1 MRGMKYLPLIAATLW
16 RRPVETILTFLAVTA
31 GFMLFAS
38 MMGLNVTYRRAVES
52 VPDNRLL
59 VVARFPGPSG
69 GLPIGME
76 ERLRRVPGVA
86 AVGAWASVC
95 GHFGAD
101 EKFACVFNVDEGMR
115 EALPFPIE
123 ASDWKRLMETLD
135 GALLSRKAAERLGL
149 KVGDTIP
156 LVVSAGARGDGSN
169 SWPYQVIGIVPESP
183 EWAHGYRVGNL
194 KYFQNNR
201 PLPLQGMIG
210 GFRVGLSD
218 RVTVNEVARSIDH
231 YFANSGTPTRSYSA
245 REEASYAQS
254 SIGDLALLTWLV
266 AGAGLFLILYLTAN
280 VLAREVK
287 ERTAELG
294 VLQALGFTNL
304 QLMGLVCA
312 EAAIPCVMGAELG
325 TGLAAMLTSVPDGW
339 LPKGFNIPEAT
350 VSWAVFVAAAGAAVV
365 LALGSSALPI
375 LMLWRRRPAEL
386 LAAS

>member
-1 MRGMKYLPLIAATLW
+1 MKYLPLIAAALW

-38 MMGLNVTYRRAVES
+38 MMGLNVTYRRAVEG
-52 VPDNRLL
+52 VPDDRLL
-59 VVARFPGPSG
+59 VITRFPGASG
-69 GLPIGME
+69 GLPIAME

-95 GHFGAD
+95 GHFGA
-101 EKFACVFNVDEGMR
+101 EQKFTCVFTADEGMR
-115 EALPFPIE
+115 EALPFPIDV
-123 ASDWKRLMETLD
+123 SDWKRLMDTLD
-135 GALLSRKAAERLGL
+135 GTLISRTAAQRLGL
-149 KVGDTIP
+149 AVGDILP
-156 LVVSAGARGDGSN
+156 LVVPAGVRGDGSN
-169 SWPYQVIGIVPESP
+169 SWPFKVIGIVPDSP

-201 PLPLQGMIG
+201 PLQSQGMIG

-218 RVTVNEVARSIDH
+218 HADANEVARSIDH
-231 YFANSGTPTRSYSA
+231 NFANSGTPTRSYSA
-245 REEASYAQS
+245 REEAAYGQS
-254 SIGDLALLTWLV
+254 SIGDMALLTRLV

-280 VLAREVK
+280 VLARAVK

-294 VLQALGFTNL
+294 VLQAIGFTNL

-312 EAAIPCVMGAELG
+312 EAAIPCVLGAELG
-325 TGLAAMLTSVPDGW
+325 TGLAAMLTAIPNRW
-339 LPKGFNIPEAT
+339 FPKGFDIPEAT
-350 VSWAVFVAAAGAAVV
+350 VSSAVFVEAACAAVL
-365 LALGSSALPI
+365 LALLSSVLPI

>member
-1 MRGMKYLPLIAATLW
+1 MKYVPLIAAALW
-16 RRPVETILTFLAVTA
+16 RRPVESILTFLAVTA

-38 MMGLNVTYRRAVES
+38 MMGLNVTYRRAVEG
-52 VPDNRLL
+52 VPDDRLL
-59 VVARFPGPSG
+59 VISRFPSTSG

-95 GHFGAD
+95 GHFGA
-101 EKFACVFNVDEGMR
+101 EQKFACVFTADEGMR
-115 EALPFPIE
+115 EALPFPMDV
-123 ASDWKRLMETLD
+123 SDWKRLMDTLD
-135 GALLSRKAAERLGL
+135 GTLISRTAAQRLGL
-149 KVGDTIP
+149 NVGDVLP
-156 LVVSAGARGDGSN
+156 LVVPAGVRGHGSN
-169 SWPYQVIGIVPESP
+169 SWPFKVIGIVPDSP
-183 EWAHGYRVGNL
+183 EWPHGYRVGNL

-201 PLPLQGMIG
+201 PLQVQGMIG

-218 RVTVNEVARSIDH
+218 HANANEVARSIDH
-231 YFANSGTPTRSYSA
+231 YFANSGTPTRSFSA
-245 REEASYAQS
+245 REEAAYGQS
-254 SIGDLALLTWLV
+254 SFGDMALLTRLV

-280 VLAREVK
+280 VLARAVK

-312 EAAIPCVMGAELG
+312 EAAIPCVLGAELG
-325 TGLAAMLTSVPDGW
+325 TGLAAMLTALPNRW
-339 LPKGFNIPEAT
+339 FPKGFDIPEAT
-350 VSWAVFVAAAGAAVV
+350 VSSAVFVQAACAAVL
-365 LALGSSALPI
+365 LALVSSVLPI

>member
-1 MRGMKYLPLIAATLW
+1 MKYLPLIAAALW

-38 MMGLNVTYRRAVES
+38 MMGLNLTYRRAVEG

-59 VVARFPGPSG
+59 VISRFPGTSG

-95 GHFGAD
+95 GHFGA
-101 EKFACVFNVDEGMR
+101 EQKFACVFTADEGMR
-115 EALPFPIE
+115 EALPFPIDV
-123 ASDWKRLMETLD
+123 SDWKRLMDTLD
-135 GALLSRKAAERLGL
+135 GTLISRTAAQRLGL
-149 KVGDTIP
+149 NVGDILP
-156 LVVSAGARGDGSN
+156 LVVPAGVRGDGSS
-169 SWPYQVIGIVPESP
+169 SWPFKVIGIVPDGP
-183 EWAHGYRVGNL
+183 EWPHGYRVGNL

-201 PLPLQGMIG
+201 PLLLQGMIG

-218 RVTVNEVARSIDH
+218 HANANEVARSIDH

-245 REEASYAQS
+245 REEASYSQS
-254 SIGDLALLTWLV
+254 SIGDMALLTRLV

-280 VLAREVK
+280 VLARAVE

-294 VLQALGFTNL
+294 VLQAIGFTNL

-312 EAAIPCVMGAELG
+312 EAAIPCVLGAELG
-325 TGLAAMLTSVPDGW
+325 TGLAAMLTALPNSW
-339 LPKGFNIPEAT
+339 FPKGFDIPEAT
-350 VSWAVFVAAAGAAVV
+350 VSAGVFVEAACVAIL
-365 LALGSSALPI
+365 LALVSSVLPI
-375 LMLWRRRPAEL
+375 LILWRRRPAEL

>member
-1 MRGMKYLPLIAATLW
+1 MKYLPLIAAALW

-38 MMGLNVTYRRAVES
+38 MMGLNVTYHRAVEG
-52 VPDNRLL
+52 VPDDRLL
-59 VVARFPGPSG
+59 VISRFPSTSG

-76 ERLRRVPGVA
+76 ERLRRIPGVA

-95 GHFGAD
+95 GHFGA
-101 EKFACVFNVDEGMR
+101 EQKFTCVYTVDEGMR
-115 EALPFPIE
+115 EALPFPIDV
-123 ASDWKRLMETLD
+123 SDWKRLMDTPDGTLI
-135 GALLSRKAAERLGL
+135 SRTAARRLGL
-149 KVGDTIP
+149 NVGDVVP
-156 LVVSAGARGDGSN
+156 LVVPAGVRGDGSN
-169 SWPYQVIGIVPESP
+169 SWPFKVIGIVPDSP
-183 EWAHGYRVGNL
+183 EWPHGYRVGNL

-201 PLPLQGMIG
+201 PLQIQGMIG

-218 RVTVNEVARSIDH
+218 HANVNEVARSIDH
-231 YFANSGTPTRSYSA
+231 SFANSGTPTRSYSA
-245 REEASYAQS
+245 REEAAYGQS
-254 SIGDLALLTWLV
+254 SIGDMALLTRLV

-280 VLAREVK
+280 VLARAVE

-312 EAAIPCVMGAELG
+312 EAAIPCVLGAELG
-325 TGLAAMLTSVPDGW
+325 TGLAAMLTAIPNRW
-339 LPKGFNIPEAT
+339 FPKGFDIPEAT
-350 VSWAVFVAAAGAAVV
+350 VSSAVFVEAACAAVL
-365 LALGSSALPI
+365 LALISSVLPI